1 MIGVAPTSRVAR
13 VHVAGVVK
21 HFTNPAGKPIRVLD
35 RLDLDIE
42 AGSFVCLLGPSGCG
56 KTTLL
61 NIVAGFEMPDSGL
74 VMIGDDVVSGPGPD
88 RGVVFQDYAI
98 YPWLTVEQNI
108 AFGPR
113 VRGVPAPIIRET
125 SRRYLALMEL
135 EAFAGYLPQ
144 QLSGG
149 MRQRVAIARVL
160 ANEPRVLL
168 MDEPFAAL
176 DAQTRYMLQREL
188 VRVWLREQL
197 TVLFVTHNI
206 EEALLL
212 GDRVMLM
219 SRQPG
224 RVKQDMH
231 VALSRPRD
239 VSDERFNTLRRKL
252 LDLLE
257 EEIGAGWEQFE
268 PQGEAE

>member
-1 MIGVAPTSRVAR
+1 MIQPASVQSASSSTVAAGVRID
-13 VHVAGVVK
+13 GVVK
-21 HFTNPAGKPIRVLD
+21 HFANPTGQPVRVLD
-35 RLDLDIE
+35 RLDLDVDS
-42 AGSFVCLLGPSGCG
+42 GSFVCLLGPSGCG

-61 NIVAGFEMPDSGL
+61 NIIAGFERPDQGSVRVDNDL
-74 VMIGDDVVSGPGPD
+74 VRGPGPD

-113 VRGVPAPIIRET
+113 VRGVPAATIRATTE
-125 SRRYLALMEL
+125 RYLGMMGL
-135 EAFAGYLPQ
+135 EAFATYLPK

-176 DAQTRYMLQREL
+176 DALTRTMLQREL
-188 VRVWLREQL
+188 VRVWLREKL

-212 GDRVMLM
+212 GDRVVLM
-219 SRQPG
+219 SRRPG
-224 RVKQDMH
+224 RIKQDRR
-231 VALSRPRD
+231 VALDRPRD
-239 VSDERFNTLRRKL
+239 VSDARFNELRREL
-252 LDLLE
+252 LELLE
-257 EEIGAGWEQFE
+257 EEIDAV
-268 PQGEAE
+268 

>member
-1 MIGVAPTSRVAR
+1 MSQSGLPQAAASRVAGVR
-13 VHVAGVVK
+13 IAGVVK
-21 HFTNPAGKPIRVLD
+21 HFADPAGQPVRVLD

-61 NIVAGFEMPDSGL
+61 NIVAGFDRPDHGTVS
-74 VMIGDDVVSGPGPD
+74 VGDDMVSGPGPD

-113 VRGVPAPIIRET
+113 LRGVPAAAIHAAT
-125 SRRYLALMEL
+125 QRYLGLMGL
-135 EAFAGYLPQ
+135 AAFATYLPQ

-176 DAQTRYMLQREL
+176 DALTRTMLQREL
-188 VRVWLREQL
+188 VRVWLRERP

-212 GDRVMLM
+212 GDRVVLM
-219 SRQPG
+219 SRRPG
-224 RVKQDMH
+224 RVKQDRH
-231 VALSRPRD
+231 IALDRPRD
-239 VSDERFNTLRRKL
+239 VSDTRFNELRREL
-252 LDLLE
+252 LELLE
-257 EEIGAGWEQFE
+257 EEIDTE
-268 PQGEAE
+268 

>member
-1 MIGVAPTSRVAR
+1 MSRPALPHGTASRVA
-13 VHVAGVVK
+13 GVRIDGVFK
-21 HFTNPAGKPIRVLD
+21 HFVNPAGQPVCVLD

-61 NIVAGFEMPDSGL
+61 NIVAGFERPDHGT
-74 VMIGDDVVSGPGPD
+74 VSVGNEIVSRPGPD

-113 VRGVPAPIIRET
+113 LRGVASVEIEIIT
-125 SRRYLALMEL
+125 RRYLALMGL
-135 EAFAGYLPQ
+135 EAFATYLPN

-188 VRVWLREQL
+188 VRVWLREKP
-197 TVLFVTHNI
+197 TVMFVTHNI

-212 GDRVMLM
+212 GDRVVLM
-219 SRQPG
+219 GRRPG
-224 RVKQDMH
+224 RVKQDKH
-231 VALSRPRD
+231 IALERPRD
-239 VSDERFNTLRRKL
+239 VSDSRFNELRREL

-257 EEIGAGWEQFE
+257 EEMDAV
-268 PQGEAE
+268 